1 MKIIEF
7 EVKEGLAFLYDIKRF
22 LYSLE
27 HGDYEIIF
35 HRPLLKIWRS
45 RLTEDEFSS
54 VLSVIKKCQNDRIK
68 ITEKNAVLNKISV
81 SILEGDETTK
91 KWQAGVIYS
100 GNINET
106 EEINSCLS
114 ALIKV
119 PELNYRGSILVC
131 GPSSGSKKFER
142 ITQVTY
148 LPYDVEEIS
157 FNISKKKNYLIS
169 QMSSDVCIVLHA
181 RIIVE
186 DNLISNLPSFFDLI
200 TPAVFIKSK
209 SNNLIPYLDLCFKRA
224 IHPNIH
230 YDNPVPLFY
239 NRKNAYVKMKKYAP
253 YIDGGIMIFPKNLWA
268 AHKFNE
274 QLHWNESE
282 DVEWSARLLVNCL
295 IVDVAPNS
303 RVLSSKHKTL
313 RYWKYG
319 DGFFY
324 RFLSV
329 VRRMAK

>member
-1 MKIIEF
+1 
-7 EVKEGLAFLYDIKRF
+7 
-22 LYSLE
+22 
-27 HGDYEIIF
+27 
-35 HRPLLKIWRS
+35 
-45 RLTEDEFSS
+45 
-54 VLSVIKKCQNDRIK
+54 
-68 ITEKNAVLNKISV
+68 
-81 SILEGDETTK
+81 
-91 KWQAGVIYS
+91 
-100 GNINET
+100 
-106 EEINSCLS
+106 
-114 ALIKV
+114 
-119 PELNYRGSILVC
+119 
-131 GPSSGSKKFER
+131 
-142 ITQVTY
+142 
-148 LPYDVEEIS
+148 
-157 FNISKKKNYLIS
+157 
-169 QMSSDVCIVLHA
+169 MSSDVCIVLHA

-268 AHKFNE
+268 AHKFN
-274 QLHWNESE
+274 
-282 DVEWSARLLVNCL
+282 
-295 IVDVAPNS
+295 APNS